1 MRKWAWN
8 KIRSPRPGCKCVATK
23 NTRNIRNIQAPSQW
37 KSPVWGVFLGPGSL
51 RACCSVRPAIIGTH
65 TVPSPPGGRL
75 SVDHRKIDVRHLD
88 VWSKVLHRPPDN
100 EACRLRR
107 RFMGELVSPQNG
119 SEWIRMVPVIGCLK
133 CEIGCI
139 GNNTGKPS
147 NRRIAKGPSKTYTMV
162 AMVILQG
169 LHPHLSCSRW
179 GQIGPLPSMP
189 SAVRYLYHRLRGSVQ
204 NSANMFYQSSITGY
218 HGKDLEHHTGIIS
231 KATVE
236 SALRNADSS
245 SKPSWSLAKW
255 SQDPHSSKFSACLF
269 NSSDNYCDD
278 NYHEYIYIY
287 EYYHK
292 FL

>member
-8 KIRSPRPGCKCVATK
+8 KIRYPGIPDRDANASPPKIPETSETSK
-23 NTRNIRNIQAPSQW
+23 HLPSGKAQF
-37 KSPVWGVFLGPGSL
+37 GEFFLGPGSL

-65 TVPSPPGGRL
+65 TVPWPPGGRL
-75 SVDHRKIDVRHLD
+75 SR
-88 VWSKVLHRPPDN
+88 WSPENRCGTPGRMIQGPASPTWQWGMSASTPLHGG
-100 EACRLRR
+100 AG
-107 RFMGELVSPQNG
+107 FT

-133 CEIGCI
+133 CEIGSI
-139 GNNTGKPS
+139 GKNTGKPS
-147 NRRIAKGPSKTYTMV
+147 NRRVPKGPSKTYTMV

-218 HGKDLEHHTGIIS
+218 HRKDLEHHTGIIS

-245 SKPSWSLAKW
+245 SKPSCPKLGQVVPKSAQLQILCMSL
-255 SQDPHSSKFSACLF
+255 
-269 NSSDNYCDD
+269 
-278 NYHEYIYIY
+278 
-287 EYYHK
+287 
-292 FL
+292 